1 MRFAL
6 YCIIRK
12 SQNALCPQNVLLD
25 CADARVNAENWK
37 CVL

>member
-6 YCIIRK
+6 YSIICN

-25 CADARVNAENWK
+25 CADAKVSAENWK
-37 CVL
+37 CLL